1 VREESSFFGQVDRSN
16 CFETFLGGV
25 RRRKDTE
32 KDKER
37 GKEVDREEPVGVF
50 EKEKRRVIEFHGA
63 GPGSSSVT

>member
-1 VREESSFFGQVDRSN
+1 MREESSFFGQVDRSN

-37 GKEVDREEPVGVF
+37 
-50 EKEKRRVIEFHGA
+50 EKEGDQEESIGGV
-63 GPGSSSVT
+63 